1 MKPDKKQLHR
11 SVAENRS
18 ARHEFFILESVEA
31 GVELMGSE
39 VKSIRAGGISLKE
52 GYAHIV
58 RGELFL
64 EGVHISPYEYASS
77 VTDPLRSRRLLM
89 HRREINRLDADMK
102 QRRLTLVPLRVYF
115 KNGRAKLE
123 LGLARGKKTH
133 DKRAAVKERESR
145 RELDRA
151 KTR

>member
-1 MKPDKKQLHR
+1 
-11 SVAENRS
+11 
-18 ARHEFFILESVEA
+18 
-31 GVELMGSE
+31 
-39 VKSIRAGGISLKE
+39 
-52 GYAHIV
+52 
-58 RGELFL
+58 
-64 EGVHISPYEYASS
+64 
-77 VTDPLRSRRLLM
+77 M